1 MLHTAVTY
9 LRLPGATAFE
19 SLGPNAPAGM
29 IRRLNIV
36 AQRRGHN
43 DDNSPA
49 IADGAM
55 TQIQDASS
63 VSHAETVVR
72 LVNGPRAGN
81 KETRT
86 ARRHNGYPSSVD
98 IPNGTGGAME
108 RIMTN
113 GGDGGTSESGSPGT
127 DDLSGTWRR
136 SARVPGGT
144 DSSGHHGGR

>member
-1 MLHTAVTY
+1 MTY

-49 IADGAM
+49 TADGVM

-63 VSHAETVVR
+63 VSYAETIVR
-72 LVNGPRAGN
+72 LVNGPRSGN

-86 ARRHNGYPSSVD
+86 ARRHNGYPSSVNAPD
-98 IPNGTGGAME
+98 GAGGAME

-113 GGDGGTSESGSPGT
+113 GGDGSTSESGSPGT
-127 DDLSGTWRR
+127 DDRSGTSQR
-136 SARVPGGT
+136 SSRIPGGT